1 MAITASLAS
10 GILSIVGDTLDNP
23 ITVSR
28 DVAGNILINNGAIAI
43 TGSIATVGNT
53 TLIQASGLDGID
65 TIVLDQTN
73 GALPATAFSGGRGD
87 DLLIGGSGNDSFT
100 WNPGDGND
108 TIEGQGG
115 SDTLN
120 FNGANINEQ
129 IDISANGGRVRFTRD
144 VANITMDVNGVE
156 TIAFRALGGSDTI
169 HVNDLSG
176 THVGKVA
183 IDLQASVGGGDGAA
197 DTVIVNGT
205 AGNDQVSFIR
215 TARSSSS
222 TVWPRRQRSTVPK
235 RPTTLSRSTG
245 SLART
250 RCRLTAATPLKRSRS
265 RRMAPLCE

>member
-43 TGSIATVGNT
+43 TGSVATVGNT

-205 AGNDQVSFIR
+205 AGND
-215 TARSSSS
+215 
-222 TVWPRRQRSTVPK
+222 
-235 RPTTLSRSTG
+235 
-245 SLART
+245 
-250 RCRLTAATPLKRSRS
+250 
-265 RRMAPLCE
+265 